1 MRIKNCLYNENRRIS
16 KALIGIFVS
25 ISVVNSNNMGMMR
38 MMGMNTQGMMQS
50 ENQGMMQMH
59 EQMMGDDEMTMGG
72 MVNDLKGKSGDDF
85 DKSFIEQM
93 IVHHQGAIDMAKLAK
108 EKAGH
113 DEIKSMADDII
124 SAQSNEIE
132 MMRKWQKD
140 WNY

>member
-1 MRIKNCLYNENRRIS
+1 MRKEYLYLLIGILAG
-16 KALIGIFVS
+16 ALIGIFVS

>member
-1 MRIKNCLYNENRRIS
+1 MRKEYLYLLIGILAG
-16 KALIGIFVS
+16 ALVGIFVS

>member
-1 MRIKNCLYNENRRIS
+1 MRKEYLYLLIGILAG
-16 KALIGIFVS
+16 ALIGILVS

-38 MMGMNTQGMMQS
+38 MMGMSTQGMMQS
-50 ENQGMMQMH
+50 ENQGMMRMH

-93 IVHHQGAIDMAKLAK
+93 VVHHQGAIDMAKLAK